1 MRIGTP
7 EQVRAEFAA
16 LPGRPRAV
24 VSGNAATPWTLLRL
38 FDEAVDSYVLHLL
51 NPHPGVPDRPG
62 VGLETAFV
70 GPGAR
75 RSPQLSY
82 VPTRLSMLPLL
93 YSDALAPD
101 VVLLRTSVPRDGA
114 VSMGIEVNVLP
125 AAVEAVRDRGGV
137 VVCQLDPSM
146 PYTFGDGELP
156 TDQVDWAVEASDVL
170 GSPRVSAPDA
180 AAEHIA
186 EQVAG
191 QIADGA
197 TIQIGIGEV
206 PDAVVGG
213 LMRRRELRV
222 WSEMISD
229 GVLALERAGRL
240 DRDVP
245 ISASFLFGSPELYQ
259 WADQNPR
266 LRLLRTETTNAPALI
281 ARNPA
286 MVSINT
292 ALQVDLFAQVNA
304 SRIKGRIHSGFGGQT
319 DFIVG
324 ALHAPGGQALI
335 ALKSW
340 HAKADVSTIV
350 PMVDEPV
357 TSFQPSS
364 VVTEQGV
371 ARLRGNNEKDQ
382 AMHLIENAAH
392 PSMREELREEAYA
405 LGLA

>member
-1 MRIGTP
+1 MRIRTA
-7 EQVRAEFAA
+7 EQLHTTFSSFRS
-16 LPGRPRAV
+16 RPRVV
-24 VSGNAATPWTLLRL
+24 VSGNAATPWTVLRL
-38 FDEAVDSYVLHLL
+38 LDEAVEEYVLHLL
-51 NPHPGVPDRPG
+51 GPYPGVPNRSG
-62 VGLETAFV
+62 VVLETAFV

-82 VPTRLSMLPLL
+82 VPSRLSMLPVL
-93 YSDALAPD
+93 YSDPLVPD
-101 VVLLRTSVPRDGA
+101 IVLLRTSVPRGGA

-125 AAVEAVRDRGGV
+125 AAVEAVRARGGL
-137 VVCQLDPSM
+137 VVCQLDRAM
-146 PYTFGDGELP
+146 PYTFGDGELS
-156 TDQVDWAVEASDVL
+156 TDHVDWAIEASDVL
-170 GSPRVSAPDA
+170 GSPAVSAPDA
-180 AAEHIA
+180 AAERIA

-213 LMRRRELRV
+213 LMDRRELRV

-240 DRDVP
+240 NQDVA
-245 ISASFLFGSPELYQ
+245 ISASFLLGSPELYR
-259 WADQNPR
+259 WADLNPR
-266 LRLLRTETTNAPALI
+266 LRLLRTETTNDPARI

-324 ALHAPGGQALI
+324 ALHAPGGQAVI

-350 PMVDEPV
+350 PMVEEPV

-364 VVTEQGV
+364 VVTEQGA
-371 ARLRGNNEKDQ
+371 ARLRGHNEKAQ
-382 AMHLIENAAH
+382 ARHLIDRAAH
-392 PSMREELREEAYA
+392 PSMRDELREEAQA

>member
-1 MRIGTP
+1 MMGVVALPVQRRVDMRIGTP
-7 EQVRAEFAA
+7 EQLRAEFAA
-16 LPGRPRAV
+16 FPGRPRAV

-156 TDQVDWAVEASDVL
+156 TDHVDWAVEASDVL
-170 GSPRVSAPDA
+170 GSPRASAPDA

-292 ALQVDLFAQVNA
+292 AYRSTSSPRSTPRGSRAA
-304 SRIKGRIHSGFGGQT
+304 STVAS
-319 DFIVG
+319 
-324 ALHAPGGQALI
+324 
-335 ALKSW
+335 
-340 HAKADVSTIV
+340 
-350 PMVDEPV
+350 
-357 TSFQPSS
+357 
-364 VVTEQGV
+364 V
-371 ARLRGNNEKDQ
+371 ARPTSSSERCTLQ
-382 AMHLIENAAH
+382 AGRRSSLSSPGMPEPMSP
-392 PSMREELREEAYA
+392 PSCRWWTSR
-405 LGLA
+405 

>member
-1 MRIGTP
+1 MRIGTA
-7 EQVRAEFAA
+7 ERLRATFSA
-16 LPGRPRAV
+16 LRGRPRVV

-38 FDEAVDSYVLHLL
+38 LDESVEEYVLHVL

-62 VGLETAFV
+62 VVLETAFV

-101 VVLLRTSVPRDGA
+101 IVLLHTSVPRGGA
-114 VSMGIEVNVLP
+114 LSMGIEVNVLP
-125 AAVEAVRDRGGV
+125 AAVEAVRARGGL
-137 VVCQLDPSM
+137 VVCQVDPDM
-146 PYTFGDGELP
+146 PYTFGDGELS
-156 TDQVDWAVEASDVL
+156 TDHVDWAIEASDVL
-170 GSPRVSAPDA
+170 GSPPVSAPDA
-180 AAEHIA
+180 AAERIA
-186 EQVAG
+186 AQVAG
-191 QIADGA
+191 QITDGA

-213 LMRRRELRV
+213 LLNRQDLRV
-222 WSEMISD
+222 WSEMVSD
-229 GVLALERAGRL
+229 GVLGLEHAGRL
-240 DRDVP
+240 NRDVA
-245 ISASFLFGSPELYQ
+245 ISASFLLGSPELYR
-259 WADQNPR
+259 WADRNPR
-266 LRLLRTETTNAPALI
+266 LRLLRTETTNDPAII

-304 SRIKGRIHSGFGGQT
+304 SRIRGSIHSGFGGQT

-364 VVTEQGV
+364 VVTEQGA
-371 ARLRGNNEKDQ
+371 ARLRGHNEKDQ
-382 AMHLIENAAH
+382 AKHLIDCAAH
-392 PSMREELREEAYA
+392 PLMRDELREEAHA